1 MYAYLKQGNRLPTVA
16 AVQILLNRSLQR
28 GETIAVDGDFGRKTR
43 EAVINFQQSHRL
55 KDDGIIGQN
64 TWAALTRGQGL
75 QVIDTIDVANTAD
88 IGYEDQDIRDAGGNP
103 IVNHGMSSGLQVV
116 LNQILTRGR
125 RGRVVL
131 LRFHGHGSPGSMGVS
146 DGTMSDVY
154 SSDIRTNYFKYPK
167 FQKFITRLAP
177 MFCPFGSVEFHGCRV
192 GAGASG
198 KRFVQEFSRYLKVP
212 VTAGKQTQY
221 GGGRSTFR
229 FEGATRSAFPGG
241 KTLKEWSTSL
251 AEAGQMSV
259 YR

>member
-1 MYAYLKQGNRLPTVA
+1 MYPYLKQGNRLPTVA

-28 GETIAVDGDFGRKTR
+28 GETIAVDGSFGRRTR
-43 EAVINFQQSHRL
+43 KAIIDFQKRMNL
-55 KDDGIIGQN
+55 GVDGVVGRN
-64 TWAALTRGQGL
+64 TWAALNQFQGL
-75 QVIDTIDVANTAD
+75 QVIDTIDVAKAAD
-88 IGYEDQDIRDAGGNP
+88 IGYENDAIRNAGGNP
-103 IVNHGMSSGLQVV
+103 IVNHGMSGGLKVV
-116 LNQILTRGR
+116 LNKILARGQ

-131 LRFHGHGSPGSMGVS
+131 LRFHGHGSPGSMGLS
-146 DGTMSDVY
+146 TGTRSDVKF
-154 SSDIRTNYFKYPK
+154 SDFDISYFVSKH
-167 FQKFITRLAP
+167 FGEFIARLTP

-259 YR
+259 QR